1 MEKDI
6 LMVTHKHSYKQKT
19 KQKTK
24 DPSLLLIPAI
34 VACALVMLGSLYTAL
49 PFTMEDILQHM
60 KETGSHISRQLS
72 SATETLAFQLNQSK
86 TSSLK
91 SSNSIWWMKSAPVST
106 TPYVEYTGERG
117 SVSSLYAE
125 DGEALDQ
132 AYLFML
138 DTGIGP
144 MLYYHQGDS
153 RWGNFLY
160 GDNDPLYKYGCG
172 PTAVAMVINS
182 FSPYPVD
189 PTDLAEWSAENG
201 YYALHSGSYH
211 NLIPESLEAYGLT
224 VKSVT
229 DRSTENVSELLSS
242 GHILVAL
249 MGQGTFTKNGHFVL
263 ITKLLDNGNVTI
275 ADPANYENC
284 TMEWELSLLLKELK
298 KSYDCGGPLWAVE
311 P

>member
-1 MEKDI
+1 
-6 LMVTHKHSYKQKT
+6 
-19 KQKTK
+19 
-24 DPSLLLIPAI
+24 
-34 VACALVMLGSLYTAL
+34 
-49 PFTMEDILQHM
+49 
-60 KETGSHISRQLS
+60 
-72 SATETLAFQLNQSK
+72 
-86 TSSLK
+86 
-91 SSNSIWWMKSAPVST
+91 
-106 TPYVEYTGERG
+106 
-117 SVSSLYAE
+117 
-125 DGEALDQ
+125 
-132 AYLFML
+132 
-138 DTGIGP
+138 
-144 MLYYHQGDS
+144 
-153 RWGNFLY
+153 
-160 GDNDPLYKYGCG
+160 
-172 PTAVAMVINS
+172 MVINS

-211 NLIPESLEAYGLT
+211 DLIPESLEAYGLT

-249 MGQGTFTKNGHFVL
+249 MGQGTFTRNGHFVL

-284 TMEWELSLLLKELK
+284 TMEWDLSLLLKELK